1 MTQTRKESHTRYP
14 RPGET
19 RSDRPPA
26 VPGILPLMA
35 PTDWTA
41 SSPEEFEKLQ
51 SELRALTEDDR
62 TALDELGQAIA
73 TIKDAKPVADRED
86 WVLPEY
92 ARQHIWA
99 TVESHMN
106 GGGDDTVELG

>member
-1 MTQTRKESHTRYP
+1 MT
-14 RPGET
+14 
-19 RSDRPPA
+19 
-26 VPGILPLMA
+26 

-73 TIKDAKPVADRED
+73 TIKDAKPVTDRED